1 MSKNTM
7 KIAVS
12 STGPTL
18 DDTVEPRFGRC
29 AYFLIVDPNSLDF
42 EPIENPNIALG
53 GGAGIQSA
61 QLMANKGVS
70 VVLTG
75 NCGPNAFKTFGAA
88 GVQVITGISGQ
99 VRQAVERFKADE
111 FSAAPGANVESHFGT
126 GRDVGGGTGGGMGG
140 DTGGGMGRGTGG
152 GMGGGMGRGMG
163 GGMGRGMGGG
173 MGRGMGGGMG
183 RGMGGG
189 MGRGMGG
196 GMGGG
201 RMAAQPVGGS
211 PPLEEDIVLLRQQA
225 DEMRNQL
232 EAIESKLRQLQDK

>member
-1 MSKNTM
+1 MSKNRM

-29 AYFLIVDPNSLDF
+29 AYFLIVDPDSLDF

-88 GVQVITGISGQ
+88 GVQVIT
-99 VRQAVERFKADE
+99 E
-111 FSAAPGANVESHFGT
+111 
-126 GRDVGGGTGGGMGG
+126 
-140 DTGGGMGRGTGG
+140 
-152 GMGGGMGRGMG
+152 
-163 GGMGRGMGGG
+163 
-173 MGRGMGGGMG
+173 
-183 RGMGGG
+183 
-189 MGRGMGG
+189 
-196 GMGGG
+196 
-201 RMAAQPVGGS
+201 
-211 PPLEEDIVLLRQQA
+211 
-225 DEMRNQL
+225 
-232 EAIESKLRQLQDK
+232 